1 MSIYRE
7 TTGSR
12 GMRETFMSDTYVRFY
27 NKLLFPKYKANIFI
41 QQNKLYERELAK
53 PKNIRDF
60 TGTFQNNDATYHH
73 LHTKKDGMIGY
84 KRATDHR
91 DIFDTSHRQVK
102 LI

>member
-1 MSIYRE
+1 M
-7 TTGSR
+7 
-12 GMRETFMSDTYVRFY
+12 
-27 NKLLFPKYKANIFI
+27 
-41 QQNKLYERELAK
+41 
-53 PKNIRDF
+53 
-60 TGTFQNNDATYHH
+60 GTFQNNDATYHH